1 MRIIPF
7 IVALLVGGFLYL
19 IVFERDRLLGFS
31 QGQSISETRSVD
43 ADVQTTP
50 PVIADQ
56 SKADTGQSVVSVVAM
71 RSSAQTINGGVLLR
85 GRTEASRRVNVLA
98 ETSGKVISAPI
109 RKGTTIS
116 AGQIL
121 CQLDPGTREVSLK
134 RALAALSEAKSRIPE
149 AKSRLLGAN
158 ASLHEAKINDNAAR
172 KLKEGGYASDTRVAQ
187 AQAVLETAK
196 AGIESAKAGVQS
208 AEAAVEAALAQVA
221 ATKKDIE
228 HLVLKAPFGG
238 ILEQDTA
245 ELGTLLQPG
254 APCATILQ
262 LDPIHLVGFA
272 PETEIGR
279 ISLGARVGAR
289 LATGQ
294 KIDGKI
300 SFLSRSA
307 DERTRTF
314 RVEAQ
319 IPNSDSL
326 IRDGQTA
333 EILIAAA
340 GDRAHLLPQSAL
352 TLNNEGTLGVRI
364 VNEGNIVGFAPVTI
378 LRDVVEGVW
387 VSGLPDQ
394 VSVIVTG
401 QEYVIAGVDVD
412 VTYQEAAQ

>member
-7 IVALLVGGFLYL
+7 IVALLVSGFLYL
-19 IVFERDRLLGFS
+19 IIFERDRLLGFS
-31 QGQSISETRSVD
+31 QGQSISETQ
-43 ADVQTTP
+43 AANTQAQTIP

-56 SKADTGQSVVSVVAM
+56 GVSASEKSHVSVVAM
-71 RSSAQTINGGVLLR
+71 RSTAQTINGGVLLR

-98 ETSGKVISAPI
+98 ETSGKVVSAPI
-109 RKGTTIS
+109 RKGAMIS
-116 AGQIL
+116 EGQIL
-121 CQLDPGTREVSLK
+121 CQLDPGTREISLK
-134 RALAALSEAKSRIPE
+134 RAMAALGEAKSRIPE

-158 ASLHEAKINDNAAR
+158 ASLHEAEINDNAAR

-187 AQAVLETAK
+187 AQAVLESAK
-196 AGIESAKAGVQS
+196 AGIQSAKAGVES
-208 AEAAVEAALAQVA
+208 AEAAVEAARAQVA
-221 ATKKDIE
+221 ATEKDIE
-228 HLVLKAPFGG
+228 NLVLKAPFGG

-245 ELGTLLQPG
+245 ELGALLQPG
-254 APCATILQ
+254 APCATIIQ

-279 ISLGARVGAR
+279 ISLGADVGAR

-294 KIDGKI
+294 EIIGKI
-300 SFLSRSA
+300 TFLSRSA

-319 IPNSDSL
+319 IPNSDAS

-340 GDRAHLLPQSAL
+340 GDRAHLLPQSSL

-364 VNEGNIVGFAPVTI
+364 VNEGNIVGFAPVKI

-394 VSVIVTG
+394 VSVIVAG
-401 QEYVIAGVDVD
+401 QEYVIAGVEVD
-412 VTYQEAAQ
+412 VTYREAAQ